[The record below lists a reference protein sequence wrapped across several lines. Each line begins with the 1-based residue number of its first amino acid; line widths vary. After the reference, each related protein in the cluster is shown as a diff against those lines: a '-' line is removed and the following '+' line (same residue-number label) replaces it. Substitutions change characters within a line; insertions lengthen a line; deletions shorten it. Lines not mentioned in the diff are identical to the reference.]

1 MLKNSPL
8 GYDFGK
14 FFSFVCGLEKI
25 LENYAGGSGSLR
37 EAPGLT
43 ALKTVANQYCRNKY
57 VVFIKL
63 FSYHARASGKHFGF
77 IPWPLDDHRGKN
89 RNS

>member
-14 FFSFVCGLEKI
+14 FFSFVHGLEKI

-37 EAPGLT
+37 EAPR
-43 ALKTVANQYCRNKY
+43 AHCVENCS
-57 VVFIKL
+57 KL
-63 FSYHARASGKHFGF
+63 V
-77 IPWPLDDHRGKN
+77 L
-89 RNS
+89 